1 MTIRTRPATLM
12 QSALFQA
19 KTDLR
24 PYYASASGIG
34 LLFPVVVFIALG
46 VWFRSK
52 DLTLG
57 PWASAFLPGMVGATT
72 AMLPL
77 QLVSEY
83 YSERVNGTLI
93 RARLLPN
100 GPLAWTIGK
109 TLSNL
114 TLIALTQGL
123 LLAATLILF
132 PELKIPIGSILLMI
146 PILLLCCAAAAPIG
160 FVLGAFAK
168 GVYSLMGATVALIGL
183 WTVSGSFFPLS
194 DMPTWLQAF
203 QTPLPF
209 YWFGHLSRWALVG
222 GDGSGIEIGGGYH
235 PLLAIAILLAW
246 TILGFALAA
255 RIVRSSFRKE
265 SLTTLEQLRFALRRQ
280 SGI

>member
-1 MTIRTRPATLM
+1 MTTRTRTASLI
-12 QSALFQA
+12 QAALFQA

-34 LLFPVVVFIALG
+34 VLFPVAVFIALG

-52 DLTLG
+52 GLTLG
-57 PWASAFLPGMVGATT
+57 PWASAFLPGMVGATA

-83 YSERVNGTLI
+83 YTERVNGTLI

-100 GPLAWTIGK
+100 GPLVWTIGK
-109 TLSNL
+109 TLTNF
-114 TLIALTQGL
+114 TLIAASQAL

-132 PELKIPIGSILLMI
+132 PELEIPAGSILLMI
-146 PILLLCCAAAAPIG
+146 PILVLCSAAAAPIG
-160 FVLGAFAK
+160 FILGAFAK
-168 GVYSLMGATVALIGL
+168 GVYSLMGATVALVGM
-183 WTVSGSFFPLS
+183 WSVSGSFFPIN
-194 DMPTWLQAF
+194 DMPTWFQAA
-203 QTPLPF
+203 QASLPF

-222 GDGSGIEIGGGYH
+222 GDASGVEIGGAYH

-246 TILGFALAA
+246 AVLGFALAA

>member
-1 MTIRTRPATLM
+1 MTTRTRPATLM
-12 QSALFQA
+12 RAALFQA

-24 PYYASASGIG
+24 PYYTSASGIG
-34 LLFPVVVFIALG
+34 ILIPVAVFIALG
-46 VWFRSK
+46 MWFRSK
-52 DLTLG
+52 GLTLG
-57 PWASAFLPGMVGATT
+57 PWASAFLPGMVGATA

-93 RARLLPN
+93 RVRLLPN
-100 GPLAWTIGK
+100 GPLTWTIGK
-109 TLSNL
+109 TLSNFA
-114 TLIALTQGL
+114 LIALTQAL

-132 PELKIPIGSILLMI
+132 PELEIPLASLLLMV
-146 PILLLCCAAAAPIG
+146 PILILCSAAAAPIG
-160 FVLGAFAK
+160 FILGAVAK
-168 GVYSLMGATVALIGL
+168 GVYSFMGATFALVGM
-183 WTVSGSFFPLS
+183 WAVSGSFFPLS
-194 DMPTWLQAF
+194 DMPTWLQAV

-222 GDGSGIEIGGGYH
+222 GDGSIVEIGGGYH
-235 PLLAIAILLAW
+235 PLLAITILLAW
-246 TILGFALAA
+246 TVLGFALAA